1 MDDRSVQGDS
11 SRPRILLLTETFPA
25 QEGECSFLAPEV
37 SRLAKNFDI
46 VLLPRIERSSGQWEL
61 PRGVFLEPALS
72 KHLSRGS
79 VRIRSFLEACFTVT
93 TYQEIRS
100 LGRRGL
106 SPRAA
111 ASVII
116 RASRMIST
124 RAWVQDYLAHHEVD
138 VAYSWWAFT
147 SGYGLALA
155 AHDMGVPSIA
165 RAHGFE
171 VFDEQDRLGRVPFQR
186 AGIAAFSRVY
196 AVSSA
201 GAQVLRD
208 KVPSAASR
216 IHVRYLGVEPAPGP
230 GFRSEDGIFRVL
242 SCSSCVD
249 VKRVDLLAEGI
260 VEFARKYPDV
270 GFQWMHIGDGPTLT
284 AVRGVISRHP
294 HISGKCFFPGSQ
306 PPSTVRAWMAGRPFD
321 AFVNVS
327 SSEGLP
333 VTLMEAASSGIP
345 LVATDVGGNAEIV
358 KPGSGY
364 LLPRDPSPEDI
375 ADVLFGLSQLPLV
388 ETMTMRSAVKQLWAA
403 EFSADANYG
412 EFAEILLTLVSETK

>member
-1 MDDRSVQGDS
+1 MDDRSAQSDL

-25 QEGECSFLAPEV
+25 QEGEFSFLAPEV
-37 SRLAKNFDI
+37 SRLAQDFDI
-46 VLLPRIERSSGQWEL
+46 VLLPRIKRSSGQWEL
-61 PRGVFLEPALS
+61 PRGVYLEPALS

-79 VRIRSFLEACFTVT
+79 VRIRSVLRACFTAT

-100 LGRRGL
+100 LGRRGW

-111 ASVII
+111 ATVIV
-116 RASRMIST
+116 RASRVMST

-138 VAYSWWAFT
+138 LAYSWWAFT

-171 VFDEQDRLGRVPFQR
+171 VFDEQDRLGRVPFQSV
-186 AGIAAFSRVY
+186 GIAAFSRVY
-196 AVSSA
+196 SVSMA

-208 KVPSAASR
+208 KVPSAGGR
-216 IHVRYLGVEPAPGP
+216 IHVKYLGVEPAPGP
-230 GFRSEDGIFRVL
+230 GFRSEDETFRIL
-242 SCSSCVD
+242 SCSACVD

-270 GFQWMHIGDGPTLT
+270 GFEWTHIGDGPSLT
-284 AVRGVISRHP
+284 NVRGVVSRLP
-294 HISGKCFFPGSQ
+294 SIAGKCFFPGSL

-358 KPGSGY
+358 KPGLGY
-364 LLPRDPSPEDI
+364 LLTRNPSAEDI
-375 ADVLFGLSQLPLV
+375 ADVLFELSQLPLAA
-388 ETMTMRSAVKQLWAA
+388 TMAIRSAVKQLWAA
-403 EFSADANYG
+403 EFSADENYG
-412 EFAEILLTLVSETK
+412 EFAETLLSLVSETE